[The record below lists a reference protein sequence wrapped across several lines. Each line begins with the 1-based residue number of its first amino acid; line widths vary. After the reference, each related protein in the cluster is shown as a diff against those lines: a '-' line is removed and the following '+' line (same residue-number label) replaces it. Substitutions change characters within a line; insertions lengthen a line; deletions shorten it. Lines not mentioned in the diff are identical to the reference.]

1 MNIRVYF
8 FFISFHFRNLLF
20 DTSDEQIRKFFQR
33 FGAVESALAV
43 RDSRTR
49 LCRGSAFVCF
59 ESAESAR
66 ACLEAFARR
75 RQQQQQRYY
84 HSSSQTEGARE
95 EDASPKSGDD
105 TDADANRFRIGE
117 REVFVCAALTRERL
131 AELRR
136 EREAGLAT
144 SSTSPEEGHEND
156 TESLGLEDSSRR
168 RPNQK
173 PKHRDVRNMS
183 LSLVGG
189 MYCTCNIHEMFDL

>member
-1 MNIRVYF
+1 M
-8 FFISFHFRNLLF
+8 
-20 DTSDEQIRKFFQR
+20 K
-33 FGAVESALAV
+33 SALAV

-75 RQQQQQRYY
+75 RQQQQRYY

-105 TDADANRFRIGE
+105 ADADDANRFRIGE

-136 EREAGLAT
+136 ERETGIAT
-144 SSTSPEEGHEND
+144 TTSPGEGHEND
-156 TESLGLEDSSRR
+156 TESFGLEDSSRR

-189 MYCTCNIHEMFDL
+189 MYCTCDIHEMIDL